1 MKRDN
6 DLIKTI
12 LLFVEGSESKVF
24 FSQDA
29 FPEGFPDDV
38 PFDVVAYHSCLLLEH
53 GLILGNLTN
62 QSVTINRLT
71 WAGHDFLDDARD
83 ATLWNTAKQNAGKLS
98 FTAFREV
105 VKELAKTAAKV
116 ALQAALQQAGL
127 G

>member
-29 FPEGFPDDV
+29 FPESFPDDV

-62 QSVTINRLT
+62 QSVTITRLT
-71 WAGHDFLDDARD
+71 WVGHDFLDDARN
-83 ATLWNTAKQNAGKLS
+83 ATLWNLAKKHAGNLS
-98 FTAFREV
+98 FTAFREG